1 MTPRRSFLGL
11 GLAALLGAT
20 VSRRASSDGTD
31 ALLDELSQ
39 ARQELRS
46 LRASFE
52 QVRRIGILATDV
64 TSRGRMVLVRPNRL
78 RWQLLPPDAVTYWVG
93 PEGLAYAT
101 GTSRARV
108 DRAAAG
114 QLGGVME
121 DLLSFLG
128 GDLRSLRSRFEL
140 RARRIE
146 SGARIEARP
155 RDEALRKVLRKLEVE
170 VASDLVSPRHVLLEE
185 TESELVRVRFFDVE
199 RNVEVEP
206 SSMRPPR

>member
-1 MTPRRSFLGL
+1 MTPRRSFLGI

-31 ALLDELSQ
+31 TLLDELSQ
-39 ARQELRS
+39 ARQQLRS

-64 TSRGRMVLVRPNRL
+64 TSRGRMVLVRPDRL

-140 RARRIE
+140 RAWRIE

>member
-1 MTPRRSFLGL
+1 MTPRRSFLGI

-20 VSRRASSDGTD
+20 CSKRASSDGTD

-39 ARQELRS
+39 ARQQLRS

-64 TSRGRMVLVRPNRL
+64 TSRGRMVLVRPDRL

-108 DRAAAG
+108 DRVAAG
-114 QLGGVME
+114 QLGGVLE

-128 GDLRSLRSRFEL
+128 GDLRSLRARYEL
-140 RARRIE
+140 RALRIE

-155 RDEALRKVLRKLEVE
+155 RDEAVRKVLRKLEVE

-185 TESELVRVRFFDVE
+185 TENELVRVRFFDVE

>member
-1 MTPRRSFLGL
+1 MNSRRSLLGF
-11 GLAALLGAT
+11 GLAALVGAT
-20 VSRRASSDGTD
+20 ISRRAPADDTD
-31 ALLDELSQ
+31 ALLDALSQ
-39 ARQELRS
+39 ERQQLRS

-52 QVRRIGILATDV
+52 QVRRIGVLATDV
-64 TSRGRMVLVRPNRL
+64 TSRGQMVLVRPDRL

-128 GDLRSLRSRFEL
+128 GDLRSLRSRFAL
-140 RARRIE
+140 SARRLE

-155 RDEALRKVLRKLEVE
+155 RDEAVRKVLRKLEVE
-170 VASDLVSPRHVLLEE
+170 VAADLVSPRHVLLEE

-199 RNVEVEP
+199 RNVEVAP
-206 SSMRPPR
+206 ASMRPPR